1 MTTAETMAEPAP
13 TQGSLSARCTLAV
26 ANALMAAVVGT
37 LTLGVGIGIVAALVL
52 GILPLTPYLPQAR
65 RAIVA
70 WVQENPI
77 GACLGVFLLGW
88 ILGTVIWGLS
98 FAFVVALVLVPVV
111 LTLIIVFTLR
121 PDSGSSD

>member
-1 MTTAETMAEPAP
+1 MTTAETIAAP
-13 TQGSLSARCTLAV
+13 GPMPGSLSARCTLAV

-37 LTLGVGIGIVAALVL
+37 LTLGVGIGLLAALVL
-52 GILPLTPYLPQAR
+52 GVLPLTPYLPQAG
-65 RAIVA
+65 RAIVT

-77 GACLGVFLLGW
+77 GACLGVFLLCW

-111 LTLIIVFTLR
+111 LTLIIAFTLR
-121 PDSGSSD
+121 PDSGGSA